1 MDTNLRFEFNVD
13 QVNTNM
19 EALVRMPYGQ
29 VAALITELQK
39 QAQAQIGDG
48 SKTMVSPPPAGN
60 KN

>member
-13 QVNTNM
+13 QVNTIM

-48 SKTMVSPPPAGN
+48 SKTMAPPPAA
-60 KN
+60 KK